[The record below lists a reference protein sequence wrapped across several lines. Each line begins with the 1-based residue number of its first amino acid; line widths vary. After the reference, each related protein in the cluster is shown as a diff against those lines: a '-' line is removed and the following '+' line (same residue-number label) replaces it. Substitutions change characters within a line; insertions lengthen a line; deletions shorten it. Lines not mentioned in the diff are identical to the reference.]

1 MAQLAEQHGDVMTL
15 NMGGGEAQPW
25 VVLSSPDAVYE
36 AFVLK
41 GIDFS
46 GRPMVPSMKVSSGN
60 GQGFAQPTLTPELK
74 ALRRT
79 AFGSLFDAPRVRR
92 ASNELEA
99 EAALLADHLV
109 LSSGKGGVEL
119 RPALRRAVTNMVLR
133 YVFSARVPFATEG
146 AAAASSGS
154 SHFEELVEVVDEI
167 WSVLTATP
175 TTMADLL
182 AGPSVADAY
191 YAAAP
196 LQGLV
201 RRRDA
206 LLRSLVAQRRQQLS
220 AQSAGGT
227 HDGAAGDMLDV
238 LLGAKL
244 TDAEVL
250 YTLVDLFVA
259 GVNTVS
265 TALEWML
272 LLTTAAPQVQARARA
287 DALAAAARGDDEAE
301 APAYVRALLQ
311 ETMRAKPPLLLP
323 RTAVVDSSIGGYAVR
338 KGQVVLANNWAL
350 THGARWWEA
359 PSAFRPERWLEEER
373 APLQGAEA
381 CKFIPYSVGRRACPG
396 SRLAQAELDAAA
408 LTLLR
413 RVRWTRAADGPL
425 DLSEE
430 YSLTLK
436 PRRSQSLC
444 FERLATPA
452 DSTPSRDGRPVRHRA
467 SASRRTATTA
477 SPTPAARAPTPTM
490 DGASPSPPIER
501 TSGGGGSA
509 GSGGR
514 GGSGGDGRPTRR
526 QRLEADEVGEAS
538 ERLQEAGRD
547 RRGGWRASKAK
558 GVRRN
563 RRYEKRLLR
572 GVGDDLSDADGGLWD
587 DEY

>member
-1 MAQLAEQHGDVMTL
+1 MTL
-15 NMGGGEAQPW
+15 KMGRQPW

-41 GIDFS
+41 GTDFS
-46 GRPMVPSMKVSSGN
+46 GRPMVPSMKVSSGD

-74 ALRRT
+74 ALRRI
-79 AFGSLFDAPRVRR
+79 AFGSLFDAPQVRR
-92 ASNELEA
+92 ASEELEA

-109 LSSGKGGVEL
+109 ISSGRGGVEL
-119 RPALRRAVTNMVLR
+119 RPALRRATTNMVLR

-146 AAAASSGS
+146 AAVSSS
-154 SHFEELVEVVDEI
+154 SSSPEFAELVEVVDEI

-175 TTMADLL
+175 TTMTDLL
-182 AGPSVADAY
+182 AGPSVADAF

-206 LLRSLVAQRRQQLS
+206 LLRSLVAQRRQQTS
-220 AQSAGGT
+220 VQSAGGAS
-227 HDGAAGDMLDV
+227 HDGGNAAAARGDMLDV

-250 YTLVDLFVA
+250 YTLVDMFVA

-287 DALAAAARGDDEAE
+287 DARAAGGGGGGDGGGDDAADAEE
-301 APAYVRALLQ
+301 APAYVRALLR

-323 RTAVVDSSIGGYAVR
+323 RTAVVDSSIGGFAVR

-350 THGARWWEA
+350 THGERWWEA
-359 PSAFRPERWLEEER
+359 PSAFRPERWLEEEDR
-373 APLQGAEA
+373 SLQGAEA

-396 SRLAQAELDAAA
+396 SRLAQAELEAVA

-413 RVRWTRAADGPL
+413 RVRWTRASDSPL

-430 YSLTLK
+430 YSLTLV
-436 PRRSQSLC
+436 PRRRQALR
-444 FERLATPA
+444 FERLGAPPGER
-452 DSTPSRDGRPVRHRA
+452 SSRNAV
-467 SASRRTATTA
+467 
-477 SPTPAARAPTPTM
+477 RAPVPTM
-490 DGASPSPPIER
+490 MDSNTSPSSSVEG
-501 TSGGGGSA
+501 TVGGS
-509 GSGGR
+509 SGANNEGR
-514 GGSGGDGRPTRR
+514 ATRR

-572 GVGDDLSDADGGLWD
+572 GVGDELFG
-587 DEY
+587 DEF